1 MEAAYNLSV
10 RKLPI
15 LVVVTVRR
23 RNCNSV
29 VCIVG
34 DDDDDNCYKI
44 KSQPIQDVNLTLVL
58 ILDSTNPVGSHG
70 ALHM

>member
-34 DDDDDNCYKI
+34 DDDDDDCSKI
-44 KSQPIQDVNLTLVL
+44 RSQPIQDVNLALAL
-58 ILDSTNPVGSHG
+58 ILESANPGGSHG